1 MPNEVIQSPKFLR
14 GNQQWKLRSVHGR
27 EKIFADADL
36 LRAEAMLYFDWCDRN
51 PRMRAELVKHQGTAE
66 QYDVPIGR
74 PYTID
79 GLCNYL
85 GVSGGYFRAAKA
97 NLDVKIGKKLATVG
111 EEALREAIAWIEE
124 TTRNDQ
130 IEGGMVGQ
138 YNANLVSRLNGLADN
153 VNNNMTGPAVLAI
166 SVRDDATAKNLETLE
181 SLL

>member
-1 MPNEVIQSPKFLR
+1 MSQEVQSPKFLR

-27 EKIFADADL
+27 EKIFANGDL
-36 LRAEAMLYFDWCDRN
+36 LRAEALLYFDWCDRN

-74 PYTID
+74 PYTIG

-85 GVSGGYFRAAKA
+85 GVSEGYFRAAKA
-97 NLDVKIGKKLATVG
+97 NLDAKIAKKLAKP
-111 EEALREAIAWIEE
+111 EEEILRETIGWLEE
-124 TTRNDQ
+124 VTRNDQ

-153 VNNNMTGPAVLAI
+153 VNNNVTGPSVLAI

-181 SLL
+181 NLL

>member
-1 MPNEVIQSPKFLR
+1 MEVIQSPKFLK

-27 EKIFADADL
+27 GKIFASAEL
-36 LRAEAMLYFDWCDRN
+36 LRAEAMLYFDWCDKH

-74 PYTID
+74 PYTMD

-85 GVSGGYFRAAKA
+85 GVSGAYFRAAKA
-97 NLDVKIGKKLATVG
+97 HLDVKIGKKLATV
-111 EEALREAIAWIEE
+111 EEEELRETIAWVED

-153 VNNNMTGPAVLAI
+153 VNNTVSGPAVLSI
-166 SVRDDATAKNLETLE
+166 SVRDDATAANLSMLE
-181 SLL
+181 SSL